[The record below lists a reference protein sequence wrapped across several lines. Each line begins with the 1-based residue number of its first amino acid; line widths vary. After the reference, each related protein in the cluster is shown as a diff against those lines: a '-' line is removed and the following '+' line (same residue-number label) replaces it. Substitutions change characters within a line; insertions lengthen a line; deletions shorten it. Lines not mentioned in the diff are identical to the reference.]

1 MLLKFASFT
10 ASDESL
16 FVNRGYSKTK
26 YVFLILGNFNNSF
39 SSGFSDEISSRITF
53 LHKATISP
61 PVKSEV

>member
-16 FVNRGYSKTK
+16 FVNSGYSKTR
-26 YVFLILGNFNNSF
+26 YVFLIKKFNNSF